1 MTLTIVGVVTLLILV
16 LSATF
21 AYFSAP
27 VSNDKKPTNVTAT
40 TEAIGSIALS
50 NPTGDLHLN
59 LTVSDMAQDKLG
71 SYWATN
77 DSAKNYDEE
86 EVQRE
91 IAVAE
96 LSGGAETLKYE
107 CTTTISVELSDTMAS
122 KLQSEDAYIQFGG
135 LLTEKVDLTN
145 VSSEGYEVT
154 FKLDG
159 TNVKRQA
166 VTAAVAIANRNA
178 DQSYIA
184 GTSLGIKFSNSD
196 LSCQVVEA
204 GKTLSETI
212 MALAEVEDSGVYHE
226 TASGT
231 KAGTYSVIPAN
242 ESSWSS
248 MTLGE
253 GVEITSES
261 EGTYQVPIS
270 CEDKY
275 DDNGEIVGEAC
286 TPESS
291 TSTFKPLN
299 SGYYKVATSENTSTN
314 IIRINVD
321 NNMQYEWNPFL
332 GETVGSKDLGY
343 LTPENTIEIVYS
355 MNGPDGETGNLS
367 FEISYAP
374 SETVNLDAGYRYEGA
389 EVNNYVTFNDETW
402 RIIGVEEGSTIGLT
416 SGEYYTKI
424 IKNDF
429 LSPFS
434 FERGANIVGSYYTYY
449 YETDNDGENYY
460 GVSFVNNG
468 LKEAKALIVNAKWYI
483 GGALS
488 VPYETYVSEYI
499 GTWTRS
505 YVGGMSASDYGYAA
519 LQSRCA
525 NVNLREYSNCE
536 SWLFNNEEEIL
547 ISHSKITELGNVE
560 DTYEYDTIAN
570 RPVVYLKSNVVITND
585 GTGAEGNKFEIG
597 L

>member
-196 LSCQVVEA
+196 LSCQVVEV
-204 GKTLSETI
+204 KPKNLSETI
-212 MALAEVEDSGVYHE
+212 MALTEVEDSGVYHE
-226 TASGT
+226 TVNGIVKPVVPAS
-231 KAGTYSVIPAN
+231 VD
-242 ESSWSS
+242 SWSS

-253 GVEITSES
+253 GVEITSEAK
-261 EGTYQVPIS
+261 GTYYVQLSP
-270 CEDKY
+270 E
-275 DDNGEIVGEAC
+275 
-286 TPESS
+286 ESS
-291 TSTFKPLN
+291 TSIFTPLN
-299 SGYYKVATSENTSTN
+299 EGYYFVNFYNQGGWFSISIYVDNTLVWSCSQNDNDSCATSLELGNLNSTN
-314 IIRINVD
+314 NIKINIGAD
-321 NNMQYEWNPFL
+321 S
-332 GETVGSKDLGY
+332 VGSIDLAFNLRLGVY
-343 LTPENTIEIVYS
+343 DEIDV
-355 MNGPDGETGNLS
+355 
-367 FEISYAP
+367 
-374 SETVNLDAGYRYEGA
+374 GYRYEGT

-424 IKNDF
+424 IKDSYTEEEVYQPGTVTKTISEELKLLTVDAKRYVELDYEFYYNELEWVSIMD
-429 LSPFS
+429 LKPIEMPV
-434 FERGANIVGSYYTYY
+434 FEKTYY
-449 YETDNDGENYY
+449 NQYVIPV
-460 GVSFVNNG
+460 GV
-468 LKEAKALIVNAKWYI
+468 
-483 GGALS
+483 
-488 VPYETYVSEYI
+488 
-499 GTWTRS
+499 
-505 YVGGMSASDYGYAA
+505 MSAIDYAYAA
-519 LQSRCA
+519 PQSECA
-525 NVNLREYSNCE
+525 NVSVDSCATKN
-536 SWLFNNEEEIL
+536 WLFKGVAEWV
-547 ISHSKITELGNVE
+547 ISYMNDVPP
-560 DTYEYDTIAN
+560 YYDYVTSSGGLTTVISDSEPLAN
-570 RPVVYLKSNVVITND
+570 ARPVVYLKSNVIITND
-585 GTGAEGNKFEIG
+585 GTGEEGNKFEIG